1 MRKINKK
8 IEFKIAAD
16 GSSASGKTTGGK
28 LIAKKLKMKFLSSG
42 ALYRFCALKTLEN
55 KNTYNVKFINKI
67 ANSITLKKLQN
78 KKLYSPEVAKLSS
91 IIAKKPYV
99 RKALKGFQ
107 KNFIKKSKLV
117 VVEGRDIGSKIMP
130 NADLKLFF
138 TCSTK
143 EKAKRRLKE
152 FKSLNKKITLK
163 QVEKALIQRDKE
175 DTKRKISPLIMTKN
189 AVLVDTTK
197 LTIKQ
202 MEAKLTNLVK
212 NSIKKNME
220 IYKDLSSPASQ
231 QFEKLLNSQL
241 SKNKIEEGKI
251 IEGKITKIT
260 DKYVFL
266 FIPGLKSEPVIDI
279 NEMKMIGM
287 QDKVVEGAEVSVL
300 LEKIE
305 DKNGDVVVSAQKA
318 QKIKGWYELEKAYED
333 NQSINGK
340 ITSKCKGGV
349 IVEHIETGS
358 LMFCPG
364 SQISDKPMKSVDHLI
379 GVEQKFAII
388 KLDKVRGNACV
399 SRRQIVS
406 SHKKEDKA
414 KIIEK
419 FKVGDIIKDAV
430 VKGYSSFGCFFE
442 VNNEIDVLVH
452 LQEIS
457 YSRVNHPDEIFNIGE
472 KHDLKV
478 ISIDMEKL
486 QIGCSIKQL
495 SPDPFEHISNYEIGK
510 PYKVKVVKI
519 TDYGCFCELEP
530 GLSTLLHS
538 SEISWTKKNISPKK
552 LFKVGDQ
559 IDCVITEIDK
569 DKRRVAISHRLTN
582 ENPYTTLENKYP
594 VGSDIDGVV
603 TSANEYALYV
613 KLGDFDI
620 DGFLHSND
628 LSYSGKPEDELKK
641 HKKGEKL
648 KVRVLEIKKEEQ
660 KVRVGLKQL
669 EKDPFDFF
677 KGKKVNDII
686 TVQVVSSDSKGLMVK
701 PEGCDLEFLIKK
713 SQIAVS
719 AADARPSRF
728 VGGERIDS
736 AIAEINFDKRK
747 VNLSIKLLEELQ
759 NKEAVDK
766 FSSPLSG
773 KNLPFSSLSEKL
785 DDKKKKETE

>member
-1 MRKINKK
+1 
-8 IEFKIAAD
+8 
-16 GSSASGKTTGGK
+16 
-28 LIAKKLKMKFLSSG
+28 
-42 ALYRFCALKTLEN
+42 
-55 KNTYNVKFINKI
+55 
-67 ANSITLKKLQN
+67 
-78 KKLYSPEVAKLSS
+78 
-91 IIAKKPYV
+91 
-99 RKALKGFQ
+99 
-107 KNFIKKSKLV
+107 
-117 VVEGRDIGSKIMP
+117 
-130 NADLKLFF
+130 
-138 TCSTK
+138 
-143 EKAKRRLKE
+143 
-152 FKSLNKKITLK
+152 
-163 QVEKALIQRDKE
+163 
-175 DTKRKISPLIMTKN
+175 
-189 AVLVDTTK
+189 
-197 LTIKQ
+197 
-202 MEAKLTNLVK
+202 
-212 NSIKKNME
+212 ME
-220 IYKDLSSPASQ
+220 IYKDLSSPGNQ
-231 QFEKLLNSQL
+231 KFEKLLNSQL

-260 DKYVFL
+260 DKYIFL
-266 FIPGLKSEPVIDI
+266 FIQGLKSEPVVDI

-287 QDKVVEGAEVSVL
+287 QNKVVEGETIPVL

-318 QKIKGWYELEKAYED
+318 KKIKGWYELEKAYDE
-333 NQSINGK
+333 NKSINGK

-364 SQISDKPMKSVDHLI
+364 SQISERPMKNIDSLM

-388 KLDKVRGNACV
+388 KLDKIRGNACV

-406 SHKKEDKA
+406 TNKKVDKA
-414 KIIEK
+414 KIVEK
-419 FKVGDIIKDAV
+419 FKVGDIIKDAI

-510 PYKVKVVKI
+510 KYKVKVVKI

-538 SEISWTKKNISPKK
+538 SEISWTKKNISAKK
-552 LFKVGDQ
+552 IFKVNDL
-559 IDCVITEIDK
+559 IDCIITEIDK
-569 DKRRVAISHRLTN
+569 DKRRVAISHRLTI
-582 ENPYTTLENKYP
+582 ENPFTTLENKYP
-594 VGSDIDGVV
+594 VGSDLDGIVV
-603 TSANEYALYV
+603 SSNEYAVYV

-620 DGFLHSND
+620 DGFLHAND
-628 LSYSGKPEDELKK
+628 LSYTGNPEEELGK
-641 HKKGEKL
+641 HKKGNKI
-648 KVRVLEIKKEEQ
+648 KVKILEINKEEL

-669 EKDPFDFF
+669 EKDPFDWF
-677 KGKKVNDII
+677 KDKKVNDTI
-686 TVQVVSSDSKGLMVK
+686 TVQVISSDNKGLIVK
-701 PEGCDLEFLIKK
+701 PEGTELKFLIKK

-728 VGGERIDS
+728 VGGERIDT
-736 AIAEINFDKRK
+736 AIAELNLEKRK

-759 NKEAVDK
+759 NKEAVTK

-773 KNLPFSSLSEKL
+773 KNLPFSSLSEQL
-785 DDKKKKETE
+785 DDKKNKKD